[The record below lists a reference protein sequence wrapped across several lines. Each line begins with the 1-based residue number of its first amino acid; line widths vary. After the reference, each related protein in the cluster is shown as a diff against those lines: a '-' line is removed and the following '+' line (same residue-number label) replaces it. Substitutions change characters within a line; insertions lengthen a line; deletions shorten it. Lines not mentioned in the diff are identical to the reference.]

1 MGRDGIVKNSTQVMR
16 DLNRSFFSSIHRVRV
31 TDVHLEKG
39 TVSVSFESLPYERE
53 VVIPLLGLSMP
64 LAASA
69 TDKTYQLKTS
79 WGRYIPQVGDLL
91 LVGFDANGACY
102 SLGYHA
108 VFYEGFKQI
117 DDERES
123 RGGIGWGEGSGKTL
137 APGDWDFKSSRNS
150 SLYMGDKAK
159 IASGPHSIVLDK
171 TDGTVTTTSS
181 LVQEKYGVGGQVRR
195 GGARR
200 ALTPVS
206 PTETYLFSLLPGN
219 QLNPAQESSDVVSY
233 GTLVGQVEVSRIA
246 QGEVIDEDT
255 KTPMVP
261 AISPTLAPLRQ
272 LVGPSVRHL
281 RSSKDPTGLVNLW
294 VEAVD
299 SLGNYGV
306 SAPTATAFQ
315 WVSPLAV
322 WNVLN
327 LSTAFVSSSAYSV
340 TSPTITLTGAAS
352 LALTGG
358 VVSVTGMTSASFV
371 APVMTLAG
379 ATSLA
384 MTGGAASLAGT
395 VSLLLSAPIVS
406 LSGNVSIATLGGL
419 PLVLLTPALAA
430 AWATYFTGAAAAW
443 TALNGALPNPA
454 FTTASAAAAAMA
466 GLLTPTTQMT
476 GL

>member
-1 MGRDGIVKNSTQVMR
+1 MGRDGFSRSTTQIR
-16 DLNRSFFSSIHRVRV
+16 RELNRSFFSGIHRAKV
-31 TDVHLEKG
+31 TDVHIQKG
-39 TVSVSFESLPYERE
+39 TVSVEFESLPYVRD
-53 VVIPLLGLSMP
+53 VVIPLLGLSLP
-64 LAASA
+64 SPASA
-69 TDKTYQLKTS
+69 TDTTYQLKTS
-79 WGRYIPQVGDLL
+79 WGRYIPQVGDII
-91 LVGFDANGACY
+91 LVGFDTNGECY
-102 SLGYHA
+102 SIGYHA
-108 VFYEGFKQI
+108 VFYERFKQI
-117 DDERES
+117 DDEREP
-123 RGGIGWGEGSGKTL
+123 RGGIGWDEGSGKKL

-150 SLYMGDKAK
+150 SLYLGDKVK
-159 IASGPHSIVLDK
+159 LASGPHSILIDK
-171 TDGTVTTTSS
+171 PNGRISTTSS
-181 LVQEKYGVGGQVRR
+181 LIQENYGSGGQIRR
-195 GGARR
+195 GGASRT
-200 ALTPVS
+200 LTPVS

-219 QLNPAQESSDVVSY
+219 QLNPAQESLDVVKY
-233 GTLVGQVEVSRIA
+233 GTLAGQIEVSRIA

-272 LVGPSVRHL
+272 LVGPAVRHL
-281 RSSKDPTGLVNLW
+281 RSSKDPTGLINLW

-315 WVSPLAV
+315 WVTPLSV

-358 VVSVTGMTSASFV
+358 VVSVSGLTSASFV

-384 MTGGAASLAGT
+384 MTGGATSLAGT

-430 AWATYFTGAAAAW
+430 AWSTYFTGAAAAW

-454 FTTASAAAAAMA
+454 FTAASSAAAALV